1 MDKNNKKPIH
11 ELLVY
16 RLRFFN
22 RVFVIIAI
30 LQKRKYHLYEIVLLC
45 FNRLRAVGAFIMFLR
60 LKIDEKQLCDFFRR
74 LVVFQIE
81 VYLVSYIAPG
91 IERISTAAIF

>member
-1 MDKNNKKPIH
+1 M
-11 ELLVY
+11 L
-16 RLRFFN
+16 
-22 RVFVIIAI
+22 
-30 LQKRKYHLYEIVLLC
+30 
-45 FNRLRAVGAFIMFLR
+45 LR

-91 IERISTAAIF
+91 IERTSTAAML